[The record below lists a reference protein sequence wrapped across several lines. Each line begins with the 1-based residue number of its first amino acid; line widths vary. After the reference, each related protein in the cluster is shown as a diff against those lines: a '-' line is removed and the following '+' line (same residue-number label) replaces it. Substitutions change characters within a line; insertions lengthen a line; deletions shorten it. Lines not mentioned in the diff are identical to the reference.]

1 GVELPDGARDGG
13 GGPGGQAANAELV
26 ALLKGTTTQW
36 AAAVNGAQSQGSLQ
50 LNSGR
55 PVIAIGGFS
64 GSDPAPTLAQ
74 FQQWVKDGRISYYV
88 ASGGFRPGAGT
99 SEIQSWVEKNFT
111 ATKVGS
117 ATVYELVT

>member
-1 GVELPDGARDGG
+1 DEKANAALVEL
-13 GGPGGQAANAELV
+13 
-26 ALLKGTTTQW
+26 LKDTTTQW

-74 FQQWVKDGRISYYV
+74 FQQWVKDGKVSYYV
-88 ASGGFRPGAGT
+88 SSGGFRPGGGK

-117 ATVYELVT
+117 ATVYQLVA